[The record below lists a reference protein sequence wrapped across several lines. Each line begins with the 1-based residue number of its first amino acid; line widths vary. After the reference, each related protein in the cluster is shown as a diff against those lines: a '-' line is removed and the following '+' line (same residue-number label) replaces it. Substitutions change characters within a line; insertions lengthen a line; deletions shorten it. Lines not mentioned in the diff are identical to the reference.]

1 MEEELKLILTKIELN
16 DFKYRLY
23 VSIKED
29 FKKYLL
35 LIDILNFCLDMLLKI
50 KLKNSDIVYWI
61 VLWSW
66 FKKKKK

>member
-1 MEEELKLILTKIELN
+1 MKIELN

-61 VLWSW
+61 VL
-66 FKKKKK
+66 